1 MKSDSSPIAPPAG
14 SAPSVARRAVPDDAV
29 IAMRS
34 APDGWPLRSIN
45 WSPPIGAQR
54 GSILFVG
61 GRGDHFEKYYESF
74 ADWRE
79 RGWQVESFDWRG
91 QGGSGRMTSDPVVG
105 HADDFRVWIDDIGAY
120 WADWRMRTPGPHV
133 IIGHSM
139 GGHLLLR
146 ALADGV
152 VRPDAAVLI
161 APMLGFTAPYPDR
174 LGLFVATCM
183 VRLTMPDKAAW
194 KVSEKPGTPLKA
206 RQMLLTHDKS
216 RYADEQWWRD
226 RMPELVIGPAS
237 WQWVAA
243 AYTSFLHL
251 KQPGLLAAVETP
263 VLTLI
268 SGADKLVSPRAA
280 RKQVDRLANGQ
291 RHVYGSEAAHEL
303 LREADMV
310 RDDALARID
319 AFLDTVVPA

>member
-1 MKSDSSPIAPPAG
+1 MPAK
-14 SAPSVARRAVPDDAV
+14 AKVAAWA
-29 IAMRS
+29 
-34 APDGWPLRSIN
+34 APDGWLLRTLT
-45 WSPPIGAQR
+45 WPAPDRPAR

-61 GRGDHFEKYYESF
+61 GRGDHFEKYLESF
-74 ADWRE
+74 EDWRG

-120 WADWRMRTPGPHV
+120 WAQWQQRSPGPHV

-146 ALADGV
+146 ALADGA

-174 LGLFVATCM
+174 LGHRIAQFM
-183 VRLTMPDKAAW
+183 VWLTMPDKAAW

-206 RQMLLTHDKS
+206 RQMLLTHDRS
-216 RYADEQWWRD
+216 RYDDEQWWRE

-251 KQPGLLAAVETP
+251 AQSGRLAAVETP
-263 VLTLI
+263 VLALVA
-268 SGADKLVSPRAA
+268 GADKLVSVRAA
-280 RKQVDRLANGQ
+280 RRQLALLPNG
-291 RHVYGSEAAHEL
+291 RCHVYGPESAHEI
-303 LREADMV
+303 LRECDAV
-310 RDDALARID
+310 RDDALGRID
-319 AFLDTVVPA
+319 GFLDAVVPV

>member
-1 MKSDSSPIAPPAG
+1 MSWPAP
-14 SAPSVARRAVPDDAV
+14 ARA
-29 IAMRS
+29 S
-34 APDGWPLRSIN
+34 
-45 WSPPIGAQR
+45 R

-61 GRGDHFEKYYESF
+61 GRGDHFEKYFECF

-105 HADDFRVWIDDIGAY
+105 HADDFRVWINDICHY
-120 WADWRMRTPGPHV
+120 WADWSQRTPAPHV

-146 ALADGV
+146 ALADAA

-174 LGLFVATCM
+174 VGQLVAQMM

-206 RQMLLTHDKS
+206 RQLLLTHDKG

-251 KQPGLLAAVETP
+251 KQPGLLAGVETP

-268 SGADKLVSPRAA
+268 AGSDKLVSVRAA
-280 RKQVDRLANGQ
+280 VRQVSMLARG
-291 RHVYGSEAAHEL
+291 RYHVYGPESAHEI
-303 LREADMV
+303 LRESDEV
-310 RDDALARID
+310 RNDALARID
-319 AFLDTVVPA
+319 AFLDEVTPKP